1 MGKVIW
7 KPGTLVYPVPAVM
20 ISCGDKVDNY
30 NILTIAWTGTIN
42 SDPAMT
48 YISIRP
54 ERHSYEIIK
63 RTGEFV
69 INLTTQQ
76 LARATDYCGV
86 TSGRDVN
93 KFKKMNLTA
102 VKASIVN
109 APLIAESPVNIE
121 CKVRQIIALGTHDMF
136 MADVVSINVDEKY
149 IDSKGKFWLE
159 DSEPI
164 CYCHGQ
170 YYGLTKSLGHFG
182 FSIKNLNKK
191 ILNKKNLK

>member
-1 MGKVIW
+1 MEKVIW

-48 YISIRP
+48 YISVRP

-69 INLTTQQ
+69 INLTTQE

-86 TSGRDVN
+86 TSGRNVN
-93 KFKKMNLTA
+93 KFKELNLTA
-102 VKASIVN
+102 LKASTVK
-109 APLIAESPVNIE
+109 APLIGESPVNIE
-121 CKVRQIIALGTHDMF
+121 CQVRQIIALGTHDMF

-149 IDSKGKFWLE
+149 IDKSGKLWLE
-159 DSEPI
+159 NADPI

-182 FSIKNLNKK
+182 FSIKKKSASKNK
-191 ILNKKNLK
+191 N